1 MDHNL
6 CLLRKRYVENVQKG
20 MAFGGKKN
28 AWQDVEVDE
37 SVFDKKLI
45 LLEEA
50 ESPTKTMMWEQWV
63 GMVQRGKP
71 ESLVLIRLSPQC
83 LV

>member
-1 MDHNL
+1 ME
-6 CLLRKRYVENVQKG
+6 RVQKG

-45 LLEEA
+45 PLEEA
-50 ESPTKTMMWEQWV
+50 ESTSKTMMWEQWV

-71 ESLVLIRLSPQC
+71 ESLVLIRLSPQH